1 MSIWSSIA
9 SFIGIGKT
17 LTVAVNAD
25 VTNINKALGFL
36 KPLGPEF
43 AALHDAWTAKD
54 FQAEL
59 AAGLPIAEGFLNVA
73 GIVFPQAVLAEQGLE
88 VLGIIVPLLVPAL
101 IKLGSGGSIPDGHH
115 GSVPAHGWPLLDANG
130 NFTGK
135 YS

>member
-1 MSIWSSIA
+1 MSVWSSLA
-9 SFIGIGKT
+9 KLIGIGQPIT
-17 LTVAVNAD
+17 TAVNAD

-43 AALHDAWTAKD
+43 AALHAAWTAKD

-59 AAGLPIAEGFLNVA
+59 AAGLPIAEAFLNVA
-73 GIVFPQAVLAEQGLE
+73 GMVFPEATVAAKGLE

-101 IKLGSGGSIPDGHH
+101 IKLGSGGIPDGH
-115 GSVPAHGWPLLDANG
+115 GGTVPAKGWPLLDKDG